1 MTSVNKIPST
11 AHPNWGFRQSFS
23 RTQMMTLLHLH
34 RQHLESLWGVLTWSP
49 EYRKGHKGLLNQ
61 EVVISG

>member
-1 MTSVNKIPST
+1 
-11 AHPNWGFRQSFS
+11 
-23 RTQMMTLLHLH
+23 MMTLLHLH